1 MQSSDWLQ
9 EDIDNL
15 HAMVLKALSEGKSR
29 EEGFKQYARAKGI
42 KSVNAVR
49 YKWITTSPST
59 AELTLK
65 VGSEHDKKIQR
76 PPGSTR
82 FVGDELTLAK
92 DASHE
97 HDPERLQA
105 ELDRILVMVNKLRD
119 KNRLLRR
126 ENRQLLENLQVALSR
141 LKPEKPQV
149 VIVVGAEDWKPEKL
163 AKFIQST
170 QNGTEDTRSW
180 ETANPVRLQD
190 LQA

>member
-29 EEGFKQYARAKGI
+29 EEGFKQYARLKGI

-59 AELTLK
+59 AKLTLK
-65 VGSEHDKKIQR
+65 IPTEHDIQAQR
-76 PPGSTR
+76 PSGSIR
-82 FVGDELTLAK
+82 FVGDELTLSK
-92 DASHE
+92 DANHGL
-97 HDPERLQA
+97 DLQRLQA
-105 ELDRILVMVNKLRD
+105 ELDRTRVMVSKLRD

-149 VIVVGAEDWKPEKL
+149 VVVVGAEEWKPEKL

-170 QNGTEDTRSW
+170 QNGTEDTSSW
-180 ETANPVRLQD
+180 DTNNPVRIQD

>member
-9 EDIDNL
+9 EDIDTL
-15 HAMVLKALSEGKSR
+15 HAMVLKAVSEGKSR
-29 EEGFKQYARAKGI
+29 EEGFKQYARVKGI

-65 VGSEHDKKIQR
+65 ISSE
-76 PPGSTR
+76 
-82 FVGDELTLAK
+82 L
-92 DASHE
+92 
-97 HDPERLQA
+97 DPQRLQA
-105 ELDRILVMVNKLRD
+105 ELGRIRVMVNKLRD

-126 ENRQLLENLQVALSR
+126 ENRQLSENLQVALSR
-141 LKPEKPQV
+141 LKPEKTQV
-149 VIVVGAEDWKPEKL
+149 VVVVGAQEWKPEKL

-170 QNGTEDTRSW
+170 QNGVEDTRSW
-180 ETANPVRLQD
+180 ETGNRVHLLD